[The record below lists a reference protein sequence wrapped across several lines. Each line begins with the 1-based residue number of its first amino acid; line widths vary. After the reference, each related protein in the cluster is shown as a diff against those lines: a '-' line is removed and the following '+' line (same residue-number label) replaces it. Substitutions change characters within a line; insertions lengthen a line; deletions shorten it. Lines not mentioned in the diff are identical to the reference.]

1 VQARILTS
9 TSVSSTPR
17 LVVYQSRKL
26 VLASKVTMKQA
37 NRVNDKLK
45 RPRGKKPESQ
55 STSAR
60 PAITPKVSKKKVA
73 TVKPDSL
80 AKPFKGALVGLHE
93 WRGHNS
99 DGVPWEVHCGDSNAV
114 LTSLDN
120 NRFACVVTSPPYY
133 WQRDYGVKGQIGL
146 EPTIDEYVSAL
157 ADTMDQVRR
166 VLREDGCL
174 FLNLGDT
181 YYSGKGQPRGKDPK
195 SKARRFGLRAVDA
208 SGLGVPRK
216 TTIGIPW
223 RVALEMISRNW
234 ILRSPI
240 IWAKEGAIPEP
251 TAKDRPWRTYE
262 HLFLFTKSPKYY
274 FDRSALGKFED
285 LWIISDRPIANNG
298 VHSAAF
304 PDQLVEKCLAVGCP
318 EGGEV
323 LDPFAGTGTVLRVA
337 SRTGRRSTGVD
348 LSRTFC
354 KYIVKLLDSDTKG

>member
-1 VQARILTS
+1 MRRKAVKKQPNRIDEKS
-9 TSVSSTPR
+9 TSANGRKTVKQSTASRPTFAPR
-17 LVVYQSRKL
+17 
-26 VLASKVTMKQA
+26 AMKQKVA
-37 NRVNDKLK
+37 T
-45 RPRGKKPESQ
+45 KKPEPLGKRRS
-55 STSAR
+55 ST
-60 PAITPKVSKKKVA
+60 
-73 TVKPDSL
+73 
-80 AKPFKGALVGLHE
+80 LVGLHE

-99 DGVPWEVHCGDSNAV
+99 TGVPWEVHCGDSNTV
-114 LTSLDN
+114 LTNFESD
-120 NRFACVVTSPPYY
+120 RFSCVVTSPPYY
-133 WQRDYGVKGQIGL
+133 WQRDYGVDGQIGL
-146 EPTIDEYVSAL
+146 ESTIAEYVSAI

-166 VLREDGCL
+166 VLRADGCL

-181 YYSGKGQPRGKDPK
+181 YYSGKGQPRGQDPK

-223 RVALEMISRNW
+223 RVALELISRNW

-274 FDRSALGKFED
+274 FNRSSLEKSED
-285 LWIISDRPIANNG
+285 IWVISDRPVPNNG

-304 PDQLVEKCLAVGCP
+304 PDQLVERCLAVGCP
-318 EGGEV
+318 KTGEV

-337 SRTGRRSTGVD
+337 SRTGRSSTGID

-354 KYIVKLLDSDTKG
+354 DHIVKLLDSDNKL